1 MNSSDDFDHSATN
14 LPADSW
20 CLTRCPDLAGETL
33 ERQSAPNYILRQRTI
48 PMTTASAPSSL
59 MAQGFSRLVT
69 VEDPFHADELM
80 SERSDQLCAELESGN
95 LVVLP
100 RSPIV
105 IPDEHRSLLLAW
117 KQASSPYH
125 KNIAYRPLEDRLTGL
140 EASEQGEA
148 GQLRRILRAYSQ
160 RAAEFLSAFLPPY
173 AGNWKLDYVS
183 YRPIEE
189 KARPARL
196 HARNDLVHF
205 DSFPTRPTNGA
216 RILRFFTNINPQ
228 DSRVWVTSQTF
239 EALGPRFAAAA
250 VAGASSPFGA
260 FARGLR
266 HIARV
271 LHLPGSFRPPYDELM
286 HCCHNLMKEDESFQ
300 KNTPKQRW
308 EFAPNSSWIAFTDC
322 VSHAVLSGQFALE
335 QTFLIPQNALVSPHR
350 SPLAILEKFAGR
362 PLTF

>member
-1 MNSSDDFDHSATN
+1 
-14 LPADSW
+14 
-20 CLTRCPDLAGETL
+20 
-33 ERQSAPNYILRQRTI
+33 
-48 PMTTASAPSSL
+48 MTAASAPSSL

-80 SERSDQLCAELESGN
+80 SERSHQLCAELESGN

-173 AGNWKLDYVS
+173 AGTWKLDYVS

-189 KARPARL
+189 KAR
-196 HARNDLVHF
+196 
-205 DSFPTRPTNGA
+205 
-216 RILRFFTNINPQ
+216 
-228 DSRVWVTSQTF
+228 
-239 EALGPRFAAAA
+239 
-250 VAGASSPFGA
+250 
-260 FARGLR
+260 
-266 HIARV
+266 
-271 LHLPGSFRPPYDELM
+271 LPG
-286 HCCHNLMKEDESFQ
+286 C
-300 KNTPKQRW
+300 T
-308 EFAPNSSWIAFTDC
+308 
-322 VSHAVLSGQFALE
+322 
-335 QTFLIPQNALVSPHR
+335 
-350 SPLAILEKFAGR
+350 LAM
-362 PLTF
+362 T

>member
-1 MNSSDDFDHSATN
+1 MVFDA
-14 LPADSW
+14 L
-20 CLTRCPDLAGETL
+20 PDLAGETL

-48 PMTTASAPSSL
+48 PMTAASAPSSL

-80 SERSDQLCAELESGN
+80 SERSHQLCAELESGN

-100 RSPIV
+100 RSLIV

-216 RILRFFTNINPQ
+216 RILRFFYQYQPPRQPRLGNFT
-228 DSRVWVTSQTF
+228 DFRSLGAALCRRCGCWCLLTF
-239 EALGPRFAAAA
+239 WSFCARPAEHRSCP
-250 VAGASSPFGA
+250 ASSRFVSSALRRTHALLPQPDE
-260 FARGLR
+260 RGREFPEEYAKATMGVCPQLQLDC
-266 HIARV
+266 
-271 LHLPGSFRPPYDELM
+271 LHRLCEPRCAFRPIRPRADIFDSAE
-286 HCCHNLMKEDESFQ
+286 CAC
-300 KNTPKQRW
+300 
-308 EFAPNSSWIAFTDC
+308 
-322 VSHAVLSGQFALE
+322 LS
-335 QTFLIPQNALVSPHR
+335 T
-350 SPLAILEKFAGR
+350 PLATRDPGEIRRSASYL
-362 PLTF
+362 LV